1 MNLLYMKY
9 AVEVAACGSVNR
21 AAERLYIGQPNLSR
35 AIKELETSLGITI
48 FERSTKGMVVTPDGE
63 IFLHHARGILSQVD
77 AVEDLFR
84 GNRAYKKRFSVSV
97 PQSDYIAEAFSRF
110 SKQLVLEDRIEVLY
124 KETGTQDTIDNV
136 LHEDYKLGIIRYDNS
151 QDKYF
156 QKLLDE
162 KRLAFEPIC
171 EFRHRLVASADS
183 PLAELSNVTVSDLD
197 DYIEITHP
205 DSPPTL
211 GGIANSEARGYRRHI
226 CVFERASR
234 YDLLS
239 GNPDTYMWLSSPTP
253 SSLMKRYGLVHV
265 HAEVRSET
273 YRDILIYR
281 KDYKPSELD
290 MAFITELK
298 TVKAEVYK

>member
-21 AAERLYIGQPNLSR
+21 AAERLYVGQPNLSR
-35 AIKELETSLGITI
+35 AIKELETSLGIII

-63 IFLHHARGILSQVD
+63 LFLHHARSILNQVD

-124 KETGTQDTIDNV
+124 KETGTQDTIENV

-156 QKLLDE
+156 QKLLEE
-162 KRLAFEPIC
+162 KRLAFEPIR

-183 PLAELSNVTVSDLD
+183 PLAELSNVSEADLE

-211 GGIANSEARGYRRHI
+211 TSSSKSESRGYRRRI

-239 GNPDTYMWLSSPTP
+239 GNPDTYMWLSFPTS
-253 SSLMKRYGLVHV
+253 SSLMKRYGLVCV
-265 HAEVRSET
+265 HANMRSEI

-281 KDYKPSELD
+281 KDYKPSVLD
-290 MAFITELK
+290 TAFINELK
-298 TVKAEVYK
+298 TVKDEIYK